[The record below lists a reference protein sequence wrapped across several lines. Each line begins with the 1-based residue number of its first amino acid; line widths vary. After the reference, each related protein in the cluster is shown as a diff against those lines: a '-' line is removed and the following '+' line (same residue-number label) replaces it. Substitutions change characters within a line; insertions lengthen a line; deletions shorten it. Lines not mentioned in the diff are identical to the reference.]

1 MAPTHPTTPTTGA
14 AGFEVAPLLFAVAIY
29 GPPVL
34 FLLVPWLLLGVM
46 LMGPISLMLTAAAV
60 FVVAAVLVAGAGALL
75 ATPYLMI
82 RHRRAAR
89 ASAPATVPAD
99 LRRVTA

>member
-1 MAPTHPTTPTTGA
+1 MAPTHPTTTTTGA
-14 AGFEVAPLLFAVAIY
+14 AGFEVAPLVFAVAIY

-34 FLLVPWLLLGVM
+34 FFIVPWLLLGVM
-46 LMGPISLMLTAAAV
+46 LMGPIALLLASAAA
-60 FVVAAVLVAGAGALL
+60 FVVAAALVAGAGALL
-75 ATPYLMI
+75 ATPYLML

-89 ASAPATVPAD
+89 ASAPATAGAE